1 MLIYDP
7 KEKSHSWQEKN
18 YDHFWPKKKVIHDNK
33 FCLNNNV
40 SYNIFSSMS
49 SDQKDRFIEYLIEQ
63 NESQKLDMRAMQAV
77 LVDMKEELSKSNES
91 LNELTK
97 LRSEI
102 SSLRSELQQARKER
116 KSLERKN
123 ARLQEKLEFANKKR
137 FGSKSQKSNKPKSTT
152 ESESQTSADR
162 GKEEDNF
169 DGTSGSIEKEK
180 GHSWQEKFMTIPS
193 AERKTIHEHLW
204 LIDGHFWPKEKV
216 IHAKKNLW
224 LIYVSLVE
232 NLWPF
237 QARSAKPFMNI
248 YGSLMLIYDS
258 KKKVIHDKKN
268 LCLIDWKFMTI
279 PSAERKIIHEHLWL
293 IDAHLWPKEK
303 SHSWQEK
310 FMTIFDPKKK
320 SFMLRKIYVSF
331 MSHFIG
337 WKLMTIPSAER
348 KTIHEHLW
356 LIDAHLWPKEKSHS
370 WQEKFMII
378 FD

>member
-162 GKEEDNF
+162 GKEDDNF
-169 DGTSGSIEKEK
+169 DGTSSSIEKEK
-180 GHSWQEKFMTIPS
+180 GHSWQEIFLT
-193 AERKTIHEHLW
+193 H
-204 LIDGHFWPKEKV
+204 
-216 IHAKKNLW
+216 
-224 LIYVSLVE
+224 
-232 NLWPF
+232 
-237 QARSAKPFMNI
+237 
-248 YGSLMLIYDS
+248 
-258 KKKVIHDKKN
+258 
-268 LCLIDWKFMTI
+268 LCLFGWKF
-279 PSAERKIIHEHLWL
+279 
-293 IDAHLWPKEK
+293 
-303 SHSWQEK
+303 
-310 FMTIFDPKKK
+310 
-320 SFMLRKIYVSF
+320 
-331 MSHFIG
+331 
-337 WKLMTIPSAER
+337 MTIPSAER

-370 WQEKFMII
+370 C
-378 FD
+378 

>member
-1 MLIYDP
+1 MIIYDP
-7 KEKSHSWQEKN
+7 KKVIHAKKIYDSFMIIYDQKKSFMLRKI
-18 YDHFWPKKKVIHDNK
+18 YDSLCSFLTKEKVIHDNK

-123 ARLQEKLEFANKKR
+123 ARLQEKIEFANKNR
-137 FGSKSQKSNKPKSTT
+137 LGSKSQKSNKPKSTT

-180 GHSWQEKFMTIPS
+180 GHS
-193 AERKTIHEHLW
+193 
-204 LIDGHFWPKEKV
+204 
-216 IHAKKNLW
+216 
-224 LIYVSLVE
+224 
-232 NLWPF
+232 
-237 QARSAKPFMNI
+237 
-248 YGSLMLIYDS
+248 
-258 KKKVIHDKKN
+258 
-268 LCLIDWKFMTI
+268 
-279 PSAERKIIHEHLWL
+279 
-293 IDAHLWPKEK
+293 
-303 SHSWQEK
+303 
-310 FMTIFDPKKK
+310 
-320 SFMLRKIYVSF
+320 
-331 MSHFIG
+331 
-337 WKLMTIPSAER
+337 
-348 KTIHEHLW
+348 
-356 LIDAHLWPKEKSHS
+356 
-370 WQEKFMII
+370 
-378 FD
+378 